1 MSVAPALERDL
12 EPFHQL
18 QRFVLHTEEST
29 ENQDYTPSSTGG
41 MGYSSGIA
49 GGMPG
54 AEYTISSNPPN
65 PRTSFRLGDWM

>member
-29 ENQDYTPSSTGG
+29 QNQDHMRNSVGG
-41 MGYSSGIA
+41 MGYSPGIE
-49 GGMPG
+49 GGMG
-54 AEYTISSNPPN
+54 GSEYQISSNPPN